1 MSAEDPK
8 AAFTTLF
15 GAAPEGVATAP
26 GRVNLIGEFTDYNEG
41 FVLPVALD
49 KVCRILWRSRED
61 TEIRVAS
68 LQYPNQID
76 SFANNADYEHGPHVW
91 SRYVR
96 GVVAAA
102 RAWQHTTKGMDLLID
117 SQVPEGKGLSSSAA
131 LEVSL
136 LGAMN
141 ATNTWGLSLTDI
153 ARLGQLAENEFVGC
167 QCGIMDQLVSACALA
182 NHALLIDC
190 ASLECSPVPL
200 PTDWVILVVD
210 SNHPRQLVGSE
221 YNQRRLDCE
230 EARDHLEVPSLRHA
244 TNKTLAAH
252 RAELSDNAY
261 RRALHV
267 IGENERVLTFVE
279 VIKMRNLSLTSA
291 IMAAGQRS
299 LSENFEVT
307 VTATDTLVA
316 LAHEALGNRVAARQT
331 GGGFGGA
338 VVCLCHQDDVDS
350 LRDII
355 DQRYSLETGL
365 RAEIHVCRP
374 SAGLEVTTFE

>member
-1 MSAEDPK
+1 MSQPETRAG
-8 AAFTTLF
+8 FTALF
-15 GAAPEGVATAP
+15 NAPPEGESIAP
-26 GRVNLIGEFTDYNEG
+26 GRVNLLGEFTDYNDG

-49 KVCRILWRSRED
+49 KACRVLWRQRNDQS
-61 TEIRVAS
+61 IHVAS
-68 LQYPNQID
+68 MQYPDQLD
-76 SFANNADYEHGPHVW
+76 SFTSDADFAHGPHAW
-91 SRYVR
+91 TPYVR
-96 GVVAAA
+96 GVIAAA
-102 RAWQHTTKGMDLLID
+102 RSWGLECRGSDLLID

-136 LGAMN
+136 LGALN
-141 ATNTWGLSLTDI
+141 EINGWELSAADI
-153 ARLGQLAENEFVGC
+153 ARLGQLAENDFVGC
-167 QCGIMDQLVSACALA
+167 QCGIMDQLVSACAVA

-190 ASLECSPVPL
+190 ANLDSSPVPL
-200 PTDWVILVVD
+200 PTDWAILVVD

-244 TNKTLAAH
+244 TNKTLSAH
-252 RAELSDNAY
+252 RADLSDNAY
-261 RRALHV
+261 RRAQHV

-279 VIKMRNLSLTSA
+279 IIKMRNMSLASA

-307 VTATDTLVA
+307 VPATDTLVA

-338 VVCLCHQDDVDS
+338 VVVLCHQDDIDT

-355 DQRYSLETGL
+355 DRRYSSATGL
-365 RAEIHVCRP
+365 QSDIHVCRP
-374 SAGLEVTTFE
+374 GAGLEVTTFE

>member
-1 MSAEDPK
+1 MSPENPQ
-8 AAFTTLF
+8 AAFNTLF
-15 GAAPEGVATAP
+15 GTPPEGEAIAP
-26 GRVNLIGEFTDYNEG
+26 GRVNLLGEFTDYNDG
-41 FVLPVALD
+41 FVLPVAMD
-49 KVCRILWRSRED
+49 RASRVLWRQRND
-61 TEIRVAS
+61 QLIRVAS
-68 LQYPNQID
+68 LQYPDQLD
-76 SFANNADYEHGPHVW
+76 SFAIDADYANGPHVW
-91 SRYVR
+91 TPYVR
-96 GVVAAA
+96 GVVAAS
-102 RAWQHTTKGMDLLID
+102 RSWQLESAGVDLLID

-136 LGAMN
+136 LGALN
-141 ATNTWGLSLTDI
+141 QINGWGLSPTDI
-153 ARLGQLAENEFVGC
+153 ARIGQLAENDFVGC

-200 PTDWVILVVD
+200 PTDWAILVVD

-244 TNKTLAAH
+244 TKKTLAAH

-279 VIKMRNLSLTSA
+279 VIKMHNLSLASA

-299 LSENFEVT
+299 LSENFEIT
-307 VTATDTLVA
+307 VPATDTLVA

-338 VVCLCHQDDVDS
+338 VVCLCHQDNVDS

-355 DQRYSLETGL
+355 DQRYSSETGL
-365 RAEIHVCRP
+365 RADISICSP
-374 SAGLEVTTFE
+374 SNGLEVTTFE

>member
-1 MSAEDPK
+1 MSREDPQ
-8 AAFTTLF
+8 AAFTRLF

-49 KVCRILWRSRED
+49 KVCRIFWRCRED
-61 TEIRVAS
+61 TQIRVAS

-76 SFANNADYEHGPHVW
+76 SFVNNADYEHGPHVW

-102 RAWQHTTKGMDLLID
+102 RAWQRTTKGIDLLID
-117 SQVPEGKGLSSSAA
+117 SEVPEGKGLSSSAA

-136 LGAMN
+136 LGALN

-153 ARLGQLAENEFVGC
+153 ARLGQLAENDFVGC
-167 QCGIMDQLVSACALA
+167 QCGIMDQLVSATAVA
-182 NHALLIDC
+182 GHALLIDC
-190 ASLECSPVPL
+190 ASLECTPVPL
-200 PTDWVILVVD
+200 PETWAIVVLD

-230 EARDHLEVPSLRHA
+230 EARDSLGVSSLRHA
-244 TNKTLAAH
+244 TRKILSAH
-252 RAELSDNAY
+252 RAELSDNVY

-267 IGENERVLTFVE
+267 IGENERVLTLVD
-279 VIKMRNLSLTSA
+279 VLKQGSLPLTQA
-291 IMAAGQRS
+291 LLADGQQS
-299 LSENFEVT
+299 LAENFEVT
-307 VTATDTLVA
+307 VAATEALVV
-316 LAHEALGNRVAARQT
+316 LAHEALGNQVAARQT

-338 VVCLCHQDDVDS
+338 VVCLCDH
-350 LRDII
+350 RDINTLLQAI
-355 DQRYSLETGL
+355 DAGYPQRTGL
-365 RAEIHVCRP
+365 HADVIRCNP
-374 SAGLEVTTFE
+374 GAGLEVNWYD

>member
-1 MSAEDPK
+1 MSQPETRAG
-8 AAFTTLF
+8 FTALF
-15 GAAPEGVATAP
+15 NAPPEGESIAP
-26 GRVNLIGEFTDYNEG
+26 GRVNLLGEFTDYNDG

-49 KVCRILWRSRED
+49 KACRVLWRQRNDQS
-61 TEIRVAS
+61 IHVAS
-68 LQYPNQID
+68 MQYPDQLD
-76 SFANNADYEHGPHVW
+76 SFTSDADFAHGPHAW
-91 SRYVR
+91 TPYVR
-96 GVVAAA
+96 GVIAAA
-102 RAWQHTTKGMDLLID
+102 RSWGLECRGSDLLID

-136 LGAMN
+136 LGALN
-141 ATNTWGLSLTDI
+141 EINGWELSAADI
-153 ARLGQLAENEFVGC
+153 ARLGQLAENDFVGC
-167 QCGIMDQLVSACALA
+167 QCGIMDQLVSACAVA

-190 ASLECSPVPL
+190 ASLDCSPVPL
-200 PTDWVILVVD
+200 PTDWAILVVD

-244 TNKTLAAH
+244 TTKTLTAH
-252 RAELSDNAY
+252 RADLSDNAY
-261 RRALHV
+261 RRAQHV
-267 IGENERVLTFVE
+267 IGENERVLTFVD
-279 VIKMRNLSLTSA
+279 VIKIRNLSLASA

-299 LSENFEVT
+299 LTENFEVT
-307 VTATDTLVA
+307 VPATETLVA
-316 LAHEALGNRVAARQT
+316 LAHEALGKRVAARQT

-355 DQRYSLETGL
+355 EQRYSSETGL
-365 RAEIHVCRP
+365 RSDIHVCRP

>member
-1 MSAEDPK
+1 MSPEDHQ

-15 GAAPEGVATAP
+15 GEPPEGVASAP

-49 KVCRILWRSRED
+49 KVCRIFWRSRED
-61 TEIRVAS
+61 TQIRAAS

-76 SFANNADYEHGPHVW
+76 SFASNTDYAHGPHVW

-102 RAWQHTTKGMDLLID
+102 RAWQHTTRGIDLLID

-136 LGAMN
+136 LGALN
-141 ATNTWGLSLTDI
+141 ATNTWGLSPTDI
-153 ARLGQLAENEFVGC
+153 ARLGQLAENDFVGC
-167 QCGIMDQLVSACALA
+167 QCGIMDQLVSATAVA
-182 NHALLIDC
+182 GHALLIDC
-190 ASLECSPVPL
+190 ASLECTPVPL
-200 PTDWVILVVD
+200 PEAWAIVVLD

-230 EARDHLEVPSLRHA
+230 EARDSLGVSSLRHA
-244 TNKTLAAH
+244 NRKTLTAH

-267 IGENERVLTFVE
+267 ISENERVLTLVD
-279 VIKMRNLSLTSA
+279 VLKQGSLPLTQVLL
-291 IMAAGQRS
+291 AAGQQS
-299 LSENFEVT
+299 LAENFEVT
-307 VTATDTLVA
+307 VPATDALVV
-316 LAHEALGNRVAARQT
+316 LAHEALGKRVAARQT

-338 VVCLCHQDDVDS
+338 VVCLCDHRDVNTLLQAIDAGYTQRTG
-350 LRDII
+350 LHADII
-355 DQRYSLETGL
+355 RCDPG
-365 RAEIHVCRP
+365 
-374 SAGLEVTTFE
+374 AGLEVSWYD